1 MSSLEDPGKLVTIK
15 VKFGPFAT
23 SSGAVKLSRHERS
36 SFASVSMGLT
46 HLHDDNRS
54 QNWLE
59 CSLTILDPGSGLTF
73 VRVSAV
79 LSRLG
84 P

>member
-1 MSSLEDPGKLVTIK
+1 MTPIEVPGGFVTVK

-23 SSGAVKLSRHERS
+23 SSGAVKLSRRKHPP
-36 SFASVSMGLT
+36 FASMSMGLT
-46 HLHDDNRS
+46 PPDGDNRS

-73 VRVSAV
+73 VKVSAV

-84 P
+84 L

>member
-1 MSSLEDPGKLVTIK
+1 MTPIEVPGGFVAVK

-46 HLHDDNRS
+46 PPHDDNRS

-59 CSLTILDPGSGLTF
+59 CILHILELRSSLTL
-73 VRVSAV
+73 VRDSAA

-84 P
+84 L